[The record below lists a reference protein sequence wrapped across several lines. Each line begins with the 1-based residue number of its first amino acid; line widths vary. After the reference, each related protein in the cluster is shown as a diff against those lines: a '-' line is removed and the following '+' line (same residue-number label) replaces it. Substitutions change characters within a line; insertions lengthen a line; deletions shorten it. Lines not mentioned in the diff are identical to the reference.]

1 MLVFS
6 ENKDVVTNFIK
17 YMTRL
22 IKCVMTQNHLILS
35 KVKSMKMLPVVYT
48 VVLPKKEFDVEVFVQ
63 IRFILLYNHNIN

>member
-1 MLVFS
+1 MYMIVMLVFS

-35 KVKSMKMLPVVYT
+35 RVKSMKMLPMFLC
-48 VVLPKKEFDVEVFVQ
+48 LP
-63 IRFILLYNHNIN
+63 